1 MQSHKQEMRGMSN
14 IDPIFFLSI
23 RTRVVIVHDGK
34 MLLLSPNEPGAGW
47 RLPGGGLELDESL
60 ADCAER
66 EILEETGLTVR
77 VTNVAFLREWVV
89 PRYCVLPGS
98 DETGYGM
105 EVYLYA
111 HLISDPLPLI
121 TEAGRIETPLWIPL
135 EEVPS
140 YPLWPK
146 ELKTLAA
153 RMAAGE
159 SPRGVPSFVSQ
170 LEPPEAPAPDVSFA

>member
-1 MQSHKQEMRGMSN
+1 MST
-14 IDPIFFLSI
+14 IDPIYFLSI
-23 RTRVVIVHDGK
+23 RTRVIVVHDGN
-34 MLLLSPNEPGAGW
+34 MLLLSPFEPGAGW

-60 ADCAER
+60 AECGER
-66 EILEETGLTVR
+66 EILEETGLTIR

-89 PRYCVLPGS
+89 PKYCVIPGS
-98 DETGYGM
+98 DEKGYGM

-111 HLISDPLPLI
+111 ELLSDPLPLR
-121 TEAGRIETPLWIPL
+121 TEGDSTGVPHWMPLDQ
-135 EEVPS
+135 VPAL
-140 YPLWPK
+140 PFWPK

-159 SPRGVPSFVSQ
+159 SPRGVPSFVSE

>member
-1 MQSHKQEMRGMSN
+1 MSN
-14 IDPIFFLSI
+14 IDAIFFLSI
-23 RTRVVIVHDGK
+23 RTRVIIVHDGK
-34 MLLLSPNEPGAGW
+34 MLLLSPFEPSAGW

-60 ADCAER
+60 ADCGER
-66 EILEETGLTVR
+66 EILEETGLTIR

-98 DETGYGM
+98 NETGYGM

-111 HLISDPLPLI
+111 ELVGGPQPLL
-121 TEAGRIETPLWIPL
+121 TEAGSTGVPHWIPL
-135 EEVPS
+135 EEVPAL
-140 YPLWPK
+140 PLWPK

-159 SPRGVPSFVSQ
+159 SPRGVPAFVSQ